1 MKDTGSVTPINFHLV
16 PFSFTREIVEHP
28 ASLASQRGERA
39 RNGTFYNS
47 MVLEAR
53 ARIQ

>member
-1 MKDTGSVTPINFHLV
+1 MKDTGSVTPTNFHLV
-16 PFSFTREIVEHP
+16 PLSFTSEIVEHP

-39 RNGTFYNS
+39 RDGTFYNS
-47 MVLEAR
+47 MVLETR